1 MNTHKNANKQ
11 GEKILLGGIA
21 AAALGLINAKPQT
34 VKAANQNGNRAT
46 KKAASRAVKT
56 KLTYQNETGS
66 ETEGETATND
76 DPAGQN
82 SSSQTADSETNAGG
96 TASSN
101 LETGQDNYSLANKSN
116 QNTTIDNA
124 KADKQEI
131 DNVQFDSVNAS
142 RESNSSVSS
151 IWNNIPVTFNNGIL
165 SLGEKDKTYTIDN
178 SANNNISISQ
188 NISNI
193 TPDDITEIDINA
205 PITIKGS
212 ASQLFYKLSNL
223 NVIKNLNNL
232 VTNDVTDMSF
242 MFANCLKLATLDLS
256 TFDTTNVSNFNG
268 MFGGDTD
275 LSSINL
281 SSFKITDNS
290 KMNTMFRFCS
300 NLKKLV
306 LGSGFKI
313 PEIKGK
319 PDSFLPDLG
328 TWVNMGVDQGSPAK
342 GTNKWSSA
350 DLMTKYQGSTDHDTY
365 VCFANLGG
373 TVTVHRQDEEGKQLV
388 DQNGKEIPDEKL
400 FGNISDSVT
409 VDTSKE
415 IAGYTF
421 KENKNSDVK
430 AFISDPQ
437 DITLVYSK
445 SKTDNT
451 TISSTWDD
459 IPVTFNNGVL
469 SIGEKG
475 KTYTIDNTAGNEIGI
490 NNNISTINTDNITEI
505 DILGKITING
515 PADSLFDTLPN
526 LIQINGLNSLITSDV
541 TDMSYMFANCPKL
554 VSLDLSS
561 FDTSKVTFFSSMFYA
576 DTNLSSINLSN
587 FTITDDA
594 ILDGLF
600 DSCANIAK
608 LVLGKGVKFPLD
620 GEQPEDLLKQSGT
633 WVNMGEDDGSLTK
646 GTNQWSSADLITK
659 YKGDRDH
666 DTYVRYTGGI
676 VTVHRQDEE
685 GKQLVDQN
693 GKEIP
698 DEKLFGNISDSV
710 SVDTSKEIAGY
721 TFKEN
726 KNSDVKAF
734 ISDPQDITLVYSKS
748 KTDNTTI
755 SSTWEDI
762 PVTFNNGVLS
772 IGEKGKTYTIN
783 NSDNKDI
790 SIGSNIDNVSGTDI
804 TEIDIN
810 APIAIIGSA
819 ETLFYHLLNLTSING
834 LDKLD
839 TSKVT
844 SMLQMFMDCTK
855 MTSLDLSSFNTTNVT
870 NFSTMF
876 AFDPSLT
883 SVDLSSFTVRDGAT
897 TMGMFVIS
905 DDDTPSLS
913 KLILG
918 KGFKFTTRNGRP
930 NNSLQQPGTWVN
942 MGEGDGSL
950 TKGTNQWSSADFMT
964 KYQGD
969 RDHDTYVRYTGG
981 TVTVHR
987 QDEEGKQLVDQNGK
1001 QIPDEKL
1008 FGNISDPVSVDTSKE
1023 FAGYT
1028 FKENQNPTITAF
1040 ISDPQTITLVY
1051 SKSKT
1056 DNTWEGVPYTFNNGV
1071 LSLGEKGK
1079 TYTINNSD
1087 NKDISI
1093 SQNIKGVNVDEIK
1106 EIDLN
1111 APIAI
1116 SGSAQ
1121 RLFSKLSNLV
1131 SIKGLKNLN
1140 TSQVTDM
1147 TKMFFGCTKIVSLDL
1162 SSFDT
1167 TNVTSFNTMF
1177 ASDPSLTS
1185 IDLSSFT
1192 VADDA
1197 TTMGMFVIS
1206 EDYTPSLSKLIL
1218 GKGFKFTT
1226 SNGRPNNSLNLPGT
1240 WVNMGEGNG
1249 SLTKGTNQ
1257 WSSADLMTDYQGDR
1271 DHDTYVRY
1279 TGGIVTVHRQDEDGK
1294 QLVDQDGKEIPDE
1307 KLFGN
1312 ISDPVTVDTSKEF
1325 AGYTFTENQN
1335 SDITAFKSDP
1345 QTITLV
1351 YSKSKTDNTSDNTWE
1366 GVPYTFNNGVLSLGE
1381 KGKNYKIENSGN
1393 KEKSYA
1399 LDTRDISICQTI
1411 KGINIDEIK
1420 EIDLNANIAII
1431 GSANGLFKNLK
1442 NLATIKGLSNL
1453 DTSQVTNMEQMFSNC
1468 LKLTAL
1474 DLSSLNTDNVTSYS
1488 SMFSGDITL
1497 TSVDLSGF
1505 KVAANAQ
1512 MTDMFSA
1519 CSSLTKL
1526 TLGKDFMFTTP
1537 DNQPNNSLQQS
1548 GTWVNMGEGNG
1559 SLTKGANH
1567 WSSADFMTKYQGDR
1581 DHDTYVRYTGGTVTV
1596 HRQDENDNQLVPD
1609 EYLFG
1614 NISDPVTVDTSKE
1627 FAGYKFKENKNSD
1640 IKAFISDPQ
1649 DITLVYTKNST
1660 TPPTPVKA
1668 KPVTVYYKYK
1678 ADNGELVEIPGT
1690 NPENFPKDTTTSVVG
1705 DHVPISFK
1713 SIEGYTPNSYQ
1724 INNDNIVK
1732 STNLPEVALA
1742 ADPQSVTLIYT
1753 KSDNNNGSNTVNT
1766 GTTVTSP
1773 AAIAPAVTVHYQ
1785 DEYGNTIAPDRVVQ
1799 GRIGDGYT
1807 TGAETVSGYALK
1819 TRPDNATGFF
1829 NNSPQSV
1836 TYVYSKS
1843 AGNTTN
1849 PTPADNTTTAENEPT
1864 PIPTHKTKKSKA
1876 VKHHQTANKGLK
1888 ERHQAK
1894 RQTKL
1899 AETNGNL
1906 NKAANDPQKV
1916 TQGNT
1921 TLPQTGTEKRSSLA
1935 MLALGSL
1942 ALATALGAAWLNRKK
1957 N

>member
-11 GEKILLGGIA
+11 GEKILLGGVA
-21 AAALGLINAKPQT
+21 AVALGLINAKPQT
-34 VKAANQNGNRAT
+34 VKAANQNGTRAT
-46 KKAASRAVKT
+46 KKTASRAVKT
-56 KLTYQNETGS
+56 KLTYQNETDS

-76 DPAGQN
+76 DPIGSEN
-82 SSSQTADSETNAGG
+82 SVG

-101 LETGQDNYSLANKSN
+101 PEIGQGQAGANSNPASGSN
-116 QNTTIDNA
+116 QNPAADDAIG
-124 KADKQEI
+124 DKQEAGSA
-131 DNVQFDSVNAS
+131 QFDHA
-142 RESNSSVSS
+142 
-151 IWNNIPVTFNNGIL
+151 
-165 SLGEKDKTYTIDN
+165 
-178 SANNNISISQ
+178 
-188 NISNI
+188 
-193 TPDDITEIDINA
+193 
-205 PITIKGS
+205 
-212 ASQLFYKLSNL
+212 
-223 NVIKNLNNL
+223 
-232 VTNDVTDMSF
+232 
-242 MFANCLKLATLDLS
+242 
-256 TFDTTNVSNFNG
+256 
-268 MFGGDTD
+268 
-275 LSSINL
+275 
-281 SSFKITDNS
+281 
-290 KMNTMFRFCS
+290 
-300 NLKKLV
+300 
-306 LGSGFKI
+306 
-313 PEIKGK
+313 
-319 PDSFLPDLG
+319 
-328 TWVNMGVDQGSPAK
+328 
-342 GTNKWSSA
+342 
-350 DLMTKYQGSTDHDTY
+350 
-365 VCFANLGG
+365 
-373 TVTVHRQDEEGKQLV
+373 
-388 DQNGKEIPDEKL
+388 
-400 FGNISDSVT
+400 
-409 VDTSKE
+409 
-415 IAGYTF
+415 
-421 KENKNSDVK
+421 
-430 AFISDPQ
+430 
-437 DITLVYSK
+437 
-445 SKTDNT
+445 
-451 TISSTWDD
+451 
-459 IPVTFNNGVL
+459 
-469 SIGEKG
+469 
-475 KTYTIDNTAGNEIGI
+475 NEIR
-490 NNNISTINTDNITEI
+490 
-505 DILGKITING
+505 
-515 PADSLFDTLPN
+515 DS
-526 LIQINGLNSLITSDV
+526 
-541 TDMSYMFANCPKL
+541 
-554 VSLDLSS
+554 
-561 FDTSKVTFFSSMFYA
+561 
-576 DTNLSSINLSN
+576 
-587 FTITDDA
+587 
-594 ILDGLF
+594 
-600 DSCANIAK
+600 
-608 LVLGKGVKFPLD
+608 
-620 GEQPEDLLKQSGT
+620 
-633 WVNMGEDDGSLTK
+633 
-646 GTNQWSSADLITK
+646 
-659 YKGDRDH
+659 
-666 DTYVRYTGGI
+666 
-676 VTVHRQDEE
+676 
-685 GKQLVDQN
+685 
-693 GKEIP
+693 
-698 DEKLFGNISDSV
+698 
-710 SVDTSKEIAGY
+710 
-721 TFKEN
+721 
-726 KNSDVKAF
+726 
-734 ISDPQDITLVYSKS
+734 
-748 KTDNTTI
+748 NTTI
-755 SSTWEDI
+755 SSTWENI
-762 PVTFNNGVLS
+762 PVTFHNGVLS

-790 SIGSNIDNVSGTDI
+790 SIDMNIDNVSGTDI

-950 TKGTNQWSSADFMT
+950 AKGTNQWSSADFMT

-981 TVTVHR
+981 IVTVHR
-987 QDEEGKQLVDQNGK
+987 QDEDGKQLVDQDGK
-1001 QIPDEKL
+1001 EIPDEKL
-1008 FGNISDPVSVDTSKE
+1008 FGNISDSVTVDTSKE

-1071 LSLGEKGK
+1071 LSLGEKDK
-1079 TYTINNSD
+1079 DYSID
-1087 NKDISI
+1087 NLTNKNISI
-1093 SQNIKGVNVDEIK
+1093 SQNISGVNVDEIK

-1206 EDYTPSLSKLIL
+1206 EDDTPSLSKLIL

-1226 SNGRPNNSLNLPGT
+1226 RNGRPNNSLNLPGT

-1249 SLTKGTNQ
+1249 SLAKGTNQ
-1257 WSSADLMTDYQGDR
+1257 WSSADFMTKYQGDR

-1279 TGGIVTVHRQDEDGK
+1279 TGGIVTVHRQDEEGK
-1294 QLVDQDGKEIPDE
+1294 QLVDQDGKQIPDE

-1312 ISDPVTVDTSKEF
+1312 ISDSVTVDTSKEF
-1325 AGYTFTENQN
+1325 VGYTFKENQN
-1335 SDITAFKSDP
+1335 P
-1345 QTITLV
+1345 TIT
-1351 YSKSKTDNTSDNTWE
+1351 
-1366 GVPYTFNNGVLSLGE
+1366 
-1381 KGKNYKIENSGN
+1381 
-1393 KEKSYA
+1393 
-1399 LDTRDISICQTI
+1399 
-1411 KGINIDEIK
+1411 
-1420 EIDLNANIAII
+1420 
-1431 GSANGLFKNLK
+1431 
-1442 NLATIKGLSNL
+1442 
-1453 DTSQVTNMEQMFSNC
+1453 
-1468 LKLTAL
+1468 
-1474 DLSSLNTDNVTSYS
+1474 
-1488 SMFSGDITL
+1488 
-1497 TSVDLSGF
+1497 
-1505 KVAANAQ
+1505 
-1512 MTDMFSA
+1512 
-1519 CSSLTKL
+1519 
-1526 TLGKDFMFTTP
+1526 
-1537 DNQPNNSLQQS
+1537 
-1548 GTWVNMGEGNG
+1548 
-1559 SLTKGANH
+1559 
-1567 WSSADFMTKYQGDR
+1567 
-1581 DHDTYVRYTGGTVTV
+1581 
-1596 HRQDENDNQLVPD
+1596 
-1609 EYLFG
+1609 
-1614 NISDPVTVDTSKE
+1614 
-1627 FAGYKFKENKNSD
+1627 
-1640 IKAFISDPQ
+1640 AFISDPQ

-1660 TPPTPVKA
+1660 TPSTPVKA

-1678 ADNGELVEIPGT
+1678 ADNGELVEIPGI

-1732 STNLPEVALA
+1732 STNVPEVALA
-1742 ADPQSVTLIYT
+1742 AEPQFVTLIYT

-1829 NNSPQSV
+1829 NNNPQSV

-1843 AGNTTN
+1843 AGNTTA
-1849 PTPADNTTTAENEPT
+1849 TVPADNTASAENEPT
-1864 PIPTHKTKKSKA
+1864 PIPTHKTKKSKT
-1876 VKHHQTANKGLK
+1876 VKRHQTANKGLK

-1899 AETNGNL
+1899 TATSGKL
-1906 NKAANDPQKV
+1906 NNTANDPQKGR
-1916 TQGNT
+1916 QDN
-1921 TLPQTGTEKRSSLA
+1921 TLPQTGTEKRNSFA

-1957 N
+1957 D